1 MRTKSYAQHE
11 RYVEICKKMELLG
24 IKDVSTTRQTENG
37 TRVWRLPIKY
47 STHPKFI
54 EVASF
59 ATGYVRNQNGGYT
72 NYQLN
77 KRCESEPQYYPEYK
91 WCDDKDCNVKTGKF
105 HQYTTRAC
113 VLIPNEIDRLEYL
126 IGYCLK
132 NYYIKKANEVINGKY
147 ISKWEHEYKLER
159 ANKTTWQSKNVE
171 KIGDL
176 EDRIYELESQVDVT
190 NDKLVN
196 SKDYTTDLKVK
207 LKKVTREC
215 NHAYDCGLSDGEKKA
230 NETYSENTGAMERIN
245 DLEDKIID
253 LKAQLNHNHD
263 FLQNVVKEKK
273 DMLFSYE
280 QTLLAN
286 KDLENKLA
294 TIERIAR
301 INASYR

>member
-24 IKDVSTTRQTENG
+24 IKDVSTTRQAENG

-77 KRCESEPQYYPEYK
+77 KRCEGKPEYFQLNNG
-91 WCDDKDCNVKTGKF
+91 DYRKF
-105 HQYTTRAC
+105 TTRSC

-147 ISKWEHEYKLER
+147 VSKWEHEYKLER
-159 ANKTTWQSKNVE
+159 ANSTYGENTGAME
-171 KIGDL
+171 
-176 EDRIYELESQVDVT
+176 RIDELESQVDVA

-196 SKDYTTDLKVK
+196 SKDYATDLK
-207 LKKVTREC
+207 
-215 NHAYDCGLSDGEKKA
+215 S
-230 NETYSENTGAMERIN
+230 
-245 DLEDKIID
+245 
-253 LKAQLNHNHD
+253 QLNLKCDHY
-263 FLQNVVKEKK
+263 QNLLREK
-273 DMLFSYE
+273 
-280 QTLLAN
+280 N
-286 KDLENKLA
+286 DLENKLA

>member
-77 KRCESEPQYYPEYK
+77 KRCESEPQYYELANGNYSR
-91 WCDDKDCNVKTGKF
+91 
-105 HQYTTRAC
+105 YTTRSC

-132 NYYIKKANEVINGKY
+132 NYYIKKANEVINGNY

-159 ANKTTWQSKNVE
+159 ASKKTWQSKNVE

-176 EDRIYELESQVDVT
+176 EDRIYELTSQVDVGEE
-190 NDKLVN
+190 
-196 SKDYTTDLKVK
+196 YT
-207 LKKVTREC
+207 
-215 NHAYDCGLSDGEKKA
+215 
-230 NETYSENTGAMERIN
+230 IN
-245 DLEDKIID
+245 
-253 LKAQLNHNHD
+253 LKAQLHM
-263 FLQNVVKEKK
+263 EKDK
-273 DMLFSYE
+273 I
-280 QTLLAN
+280 N
-286 KDLENKLA
+286 DLENKLA